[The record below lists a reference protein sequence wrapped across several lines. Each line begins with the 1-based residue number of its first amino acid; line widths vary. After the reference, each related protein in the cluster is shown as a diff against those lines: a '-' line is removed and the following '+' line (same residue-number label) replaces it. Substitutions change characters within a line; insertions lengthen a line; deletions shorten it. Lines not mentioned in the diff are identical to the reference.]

1 MTFRIAIDTGGTF
14 TDSISVDEKGNL
26 VTAKTLTIPKNLA
39 QGTINAIDAL
49 AKRNNLTQKQ
59 FLGKVETIVHGTTQ
73 GTNVIIT
80 RSGPK
85 LGIIGTEGHADVLQ
99 LRRVIRDNIYD
110 WRRPF
115 PDPLVPRYL
124 RVGEC
129 REGCRLSQ
137 EDESGEY
144 RSGPPLVVPV
154 PGTREENW

>member
-14 TDSISVDEKGNL
+14 TDSISVDEKGHL
-26 VTAKTLTIPKNLA
+26 VSTKTLTVPKNLA
-39 QGTINAIDAL
+39 RGTINAVDAL
-49 AKRNNLTQKQ
+49 AKQNNLSRKQ

-85 LGIIGTEGHADVLQ
+85 LGIMATEGHADVLQ

-110 WRRPF
+110 WRKPF

-124 RVGEC
+124 RVGGKE
-129 REGCRLSQ
+129 RVDSQ
-137 EDESGEY
+137 GKVIRPLDETSVHRAVAY
-144 RSGPPLVVPV
+144 LKMM
-154 PGTREENW
+154 

>member
-26 VTAKTLTIPKNLA
+26 VTAKTLTVPKNLA

-49 AKRNNLTQKQ
+49 ARRNNLTQKQ

-85 LGIIGTEGHADVLQ
+85 LGIIASEGHADVLQ

-115 PDPLVPRYL
+115 PEPLVPAL
-124 RVGEC
+124 P
-129 REGCRLSQ
+129 S
-137 EDESGEY
+137 SG
-144 RSGPPLVVPV
+144 R
-154 PGTREENW
+154 